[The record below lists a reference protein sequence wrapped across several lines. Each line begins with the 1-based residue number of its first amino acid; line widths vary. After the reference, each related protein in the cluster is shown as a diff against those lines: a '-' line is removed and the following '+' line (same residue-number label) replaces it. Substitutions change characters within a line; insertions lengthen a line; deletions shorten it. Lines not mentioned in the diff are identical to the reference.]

1 MNTLTL
7 LKKEPIKVTAI
18 RWDGTNADKILEW
31 LNPEK
36 FIINI
41 SNTRLLALSVYGNFQ
56 MEVRLGRWMIRDNG
70 RLYVFKIENLLT
82 HYTCVN
88 PEYQA
93 APKFE
98 CDGYYDF
105 FDHAD
110 DGTWLCTERAFK
122 MVDGLL
128 TDVFKDLYFITTHSP
143 EGYEFKVVDKKSTIQ
158 QNINGKAMQDFI
170 GWFATSY
177 GYTGV

>member
-41 SNTRLLALSVYGNFQ
+41 KNTRLLALSVYGNFQ

-88 PEYQA
+88 PE
-93 APKFE
+93 E
-98 CDGYYDF
+98 
-105 FDHAD
+105 
-110 DGTWLCTERAFK
+110 T
-122 MVDGLL
+122 V
-128 TDVFKDLYFITTHSP
+128 
-143 EGYEFKVVDKKSTIQ
+143 
-158 QNINGKAMQDFI
+158 
-170 GWFATSY
+170 TSY
-177 GYTGV
+177 REVFELKSVEV